1 MTSTKITKE
10 SIISSYH
17 VLFWAVS
24 QRVASESW
32 EQIQHHRWM
41 PGCKLQVAAEALSA
55 SPVDFASLQDV
66 ILFTSYRCLKRSLKH
81 FKTTVSIVGT
91 QNNHQLSST
100 SQLKI
105 FDWLLNFWW
114 NKSIIDIQV
123 ATKMAEFVIA
133 SPGGSDSIG
142 WRHQQARD
150 PGIHCAN
157 PGQQKGSKRIKI
169 PGFTIHKKN
178 RQISPIVQCFCVFFF
193 GSLAL
198 SLRGELGIS
207 TGTEANL
214 NGYLKNI
221 ENTVHWKLS
230 EVTEVFY
237 HDPQGEIS
245 AKDSKL
251 MSRMPSSPGS
261 GAYTNTFF
269 EKKRKALFFWG
280 PKMAQTYQ
288 QNRCSRN
295 NFESS

>member
-81 FKTTVSIVGT
+81 FKTVSIVGT

-193 GSLAL
+193 GSLAVSLGGGARYLDWNWSQLEWIPEKHWKHSPLEVVRSDWSVL
-198 SLRGELGIS
+198 SRPPRRNFGQRFQADEPNAFVTRLRCLYKHFLRKETQSVVFLRSENGANIS
-207 TGTEANL
+207 TE
-214 NGYLKNI
+214 
-221 ENTVHWKLS
+221 
-230 EVTEVFY
+230 
-237 HDPQGEIS
+237 
-245 AKDSKL
+245 
-251 MSRMPSSPGS
+251 
-261 GAYTNTFF
+261 
-269 EKKRKALFFWG
+269 
-280 PKMAQTYQ
+280 
-288 QNRCSRN
+288 
-295 NFESS
+295 